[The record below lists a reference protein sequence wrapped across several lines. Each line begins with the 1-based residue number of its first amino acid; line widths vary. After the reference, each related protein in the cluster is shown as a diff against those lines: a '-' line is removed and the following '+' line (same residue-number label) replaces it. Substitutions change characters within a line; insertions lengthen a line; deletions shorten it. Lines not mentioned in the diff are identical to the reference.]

1 MTADSNIIY
10 KIRLLIITLVMSA
23 AFLVEVINTIITWD
37 SLVNSQDGS
46 LAILA
51 IRMLLIF
58 ATGFGLIISTALDQL
73 INND

>member
-1 MTADSNIIY
+1 
-10 KIRLLIITLVMSA
+10 MSA

-37 SLVNSQDGS
+37 SLVNGQDGS
-46 LAILA
+46 LASLA
-51 IRMLLIF
+51 IRMTLIF

>member
-1 MTADSNIIY
+1 
-10 KIRLLIITLVMSA
+10 MSV

>member
-1 MTADSNIIY
+1 MTTDSNIIY
-10 KIRLLIITLVMSA
+10 KIRLLIITLVMST

-37 SLVNSQDGS
+37 SLVNSQDSS
-46 LAILA
+46 LASLT